1 MHFSNEIVLVD
12 PAVIYT
18 DKNWKEF
25 IHNPD
30 QFPLILG
37 FTKIITTQLQI
48 TTGKFELEIF
58 MPFYNEFFKSK
69 IPSKSGM
76 MSVFIKEELDAFCL
90 KQRIHSSFNYPLGS
104 FFGEI
109 IAPKVLF
116 NEPCIL
122 GTGTQDFKLRRF

>member
-12 PAVIYT
+12 PAVIYL

-25 IHNPD
+25 IHNPE

-37 FTKIITTQLQI
+37 FTKTLTTKLQI
-48 TTGKFELEIF
+48 VTGKFELEIF
-58 MPFYNEFFKSK
+58 MSFYNEFFKSK

-76 MSVFIKEELDAFCL
+76 MSVFIKEELDAFCT
-90 KQRIHSSFNYPLGS
+90 KQRIHSSFNYSLGQ
-104 FFGEI
+104 FVGEI
-109 IAPKVLF
+109 TTPNVLF

-122 GTGTQDFKLRRF
+122 GVGSQDFKLKRI